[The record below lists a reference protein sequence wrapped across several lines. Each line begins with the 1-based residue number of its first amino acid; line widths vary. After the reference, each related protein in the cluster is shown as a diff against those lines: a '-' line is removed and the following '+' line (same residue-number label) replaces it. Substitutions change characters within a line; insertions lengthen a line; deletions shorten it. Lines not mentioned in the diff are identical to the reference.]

1 MEFSRKNKNKIPKW
15 SNNSTPGYISKET
28 KNINLKTYLHLSV
41 YSSVIYNSQNMEANS
56 VSINKWMDK
65 EAGRYIYISISHIYI
80 YNIYIIYI
88 YNPRV
93 YSMHIYHNTYIPP
106 IYSMHIY
113 HYICIYIY
121 IYIFQLEKELKFGIY
136 NIYTLD
142 DVMLNEIN

>member
-1 MEFSRKNKNKIPKW
+1 MEFSRKNKNRITKW
-15 SNNSTPGYISKET
+15 SNNSTHGYISKEN

-56 VSINKWMDK
+56 VSINNWMDK

-93 YSMHIYHNTYIPP
+93 
-106 IYSMHIY
+106 YSMHIY